1 MKNSLTFHH
10 TDTATVM
17 TGESSI
23 VDSGIIAHPLPDE
36 RVLVRIKWGHGDKP
50 VWAYNLSASTYFA
63 IIADGLA
70 TGSLGRIANGVK
82 REAVRAYMDDTGWE
96 VWPVLVDALVENAT
110 SLQRARAS

>member
-10 TDTATVM
+10 TDTSTVI

-23 VDSGIIAHPLPDE
+23 VDSGIIATPMPEE
-36 RVLVRIKWGHGDKP
+36 RVLVQIKWGAGDAP
-50 VWAYNLSASTYFA
+50 VWRYVLSASTYFA

-82 REAVRAYMDDTGWE
+82 REAVRATMDDTGWE
-96 VWPVLVDALVENAT
+96 VWPVLVDALVEAAT
-110 SLQRARAS
+110 TLQRARAS